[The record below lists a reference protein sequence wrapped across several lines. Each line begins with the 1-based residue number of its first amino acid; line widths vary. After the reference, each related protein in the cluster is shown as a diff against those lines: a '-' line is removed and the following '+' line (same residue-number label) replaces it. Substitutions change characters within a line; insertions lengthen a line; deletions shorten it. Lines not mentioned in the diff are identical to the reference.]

1 MSPVA
6 GFAGN
11 LATNRAV
18 AGSTGRAR
26 IECVN
31 IMPYPFGIEVREYQR
46 AIAKSALESNT
57 LVVLPTGLGKTIIAL
72 LVAVERLSKFP
83 DGKVLVLAPTRPLV
97 LQNACFF
104 REHLAGDNVSSA
116 TLTGESSPQLR
127 RALFQE
133 SRLVFATPEVIRNDV
148 LEHRYTLR
156 AVCLL
161 VFDEAHRCV
170 KEYAYS
176 EVAEA
181 YKREA
186 SNPLILGL
194 TASPSARRD
203 RILEICGKLAIK
215 NIEARSE
222 ADDDVAGYVKPVFLS
237 WERIALPQGYKD
249 ISQILHVVLDEK
261 IEKLRAMRLLPR
273 NVTVTKRMLLD
284 LGETLH
290 RRLASHR
297 AGYLFGAAL
306 LQSQAVSLQHAI
318 ELVETQGISSLTKY
332 LSRLR
337 QGRNRSSRAL
347 AKDPRVIDALDR
359 SESLADVEH
368 PKQARL
374 RQVVTMQLDANPD
387 SKLIVFTQFRDTVE
401 RIVESLNRVGGVSA
415 VRFVGQATRD
425 LEDAGLKQSEQVRIL
440 EEFRSGRYNVLV
452 TTSIG
457 EEGLH
462 VPDVDHV
469 IFYEAVP
476 SEIRSIQRRGRTGRT
491 RVGKVTVLMAE
502 GTVDEAYYYSS
513 RRKEQQM
520 RHLLEA
526 VKRRGLKPRR
536 RKTTL
541 LDYIEPQG
549 HSSNTRTA

>member
-1 MSPVA
+1 
-6 GFAGN
+6 
-11 LATNRAV
+11 
-18 AGSTGRAR
+18 
-26 IECVN
+26 
-31 IMPYPFGIEVREYQR
+31 MPHLDGIEVREYQR

-72 LVAVERLSKFP
+72 LVAVERLSMFP
-83 DGKVLVLAPTRPLV
+83 DCKVVVLAPTRPLV
-97 LQNACFF
+97 LQHARFF
-104 REHLAGDNVSSA
+104 KEHLAGDEVSSA
-116 TLTGESSPQLR
+116 TLTGESSPELR

-133 SRLVFATPEVIRNDV
+133 SRLIFATPEVIRNDV
-148 LEHRYTLR
+148 HEHRYTFT
-156 AVCLL
+156 AVCLV

-186 SNPLILGL
+186 LNPLILGL

-203 RILEICGKLAIK
+203 RVLEICGKLAIQ
-215 NIEARSE
+215 NIEARNE
-222 ADDDVAGYVKPVFLS
+222 ADEDVAGYVKPVFLS
-237 WERIALPQGYKD
+237 WERIALPEGYKNV
-249 ISQILHVVLDEK
+249 SRILHGVLGEK
-261 IEKLRAMRLLPR
+261 IEKLRAMHLLPR
-273 NVTVTKRMLLD
+273 DVTVTKRMLLD

-290 RRLASHR
+290 RRLASRR
-297 AGYLFGAAL
+297 AGYLFGAML
-306 LQSQAVSLQHAI
+306 LQSQAISLQHAI

-332 LSRLR
+332 LSRLPES
-337 QGRNRSSRAL
+337 GNRSSCAL
-347 AKDPRVIDALDR
+347 ANDPRIIDALER
-359 SESLADVEH
+359 SESLAEVEH

-374 RQVVTMQLDANPD
+374 RELVAEQLDANAD
-387 SKLIVFTQFRDTVE
+387 SKVIVFTQFRDTVE
-401 RIVESLNRVGGVSA
+401 TIVQNLNRASRVSP

-425 LEDAGLKQSEQVRIL
+425 PEDAGLKQSEQVRIL

-462 VPDVDHV
+462 VPDVDNV

-491 RVGKVTVLMAE
+491 SVGKVTVLMAE

-520 RHLLEA
+520 HHLLEA
-526 VKRRGLKPRR
+526 VKQRGIKPRR
-536 RKTTL
+536 RIKTL
-541 LDYIEPQG
+541 LDYFEP
-549 HSSNTRTA
+549 

>member
-1 MSPVA
+1 LGQPE
-6 GFAGN
+6 
-11 LATNRAV
+11 TNWAV
-18 AGSTGRAR
+18 TDWPQDSYRVCLNMMAK
-26 IECVN
+26 
-31 IMPYPFGIEVREYQR
+31 PFGIEVREYQH

-72 LVAVERLSKFP
+72 LVAVDRLSMFP
-83 DGKVLVLAPTRPLV
+83 DGKVVVLAPTRPLV
-97 LQNACFF
+97 LQHARFF
-104 REHLAGDNVSSA
+104 KEHLAGDDVSSA
-116 TLTGESSPQLR
+116 TLTGESSPELR
-127 RALFQE
+127 GALFQE

-148 LEHRYTLR
+148 VEHRYTLT
-156 AVCLL
+156 AVCLV

-203 RILEICGKLAIK
+203 RVLEICGKLAIE
-215 NIEARSE
+215 NVETRSE
-222 ADDDVAGYVKPVFLS
+222 ADEDVAGYVKSVFLS
-237 WERIALPQGYKD
+237 WERIALPEGYRNV
-249 ISQILHVVLDEK
+249 SRILHGVMDEK
-261 IEKLRAMRLLPR
+261 VKKLRAMRLLPR
-273 NVTVTKRMLLD
+273 DVTVTKRMLLD
-284 LGETLH
+284 LGETL
-290 RRLASHR
+290 RQRLANRR

-306 LQSQAVSLQHAI
+306 LQSQAISLQHAI

-332 LSRLR
+332 LTRFGE
-337 QGRNRSSRAL
+337 GRNRSSRAL
-347 AKDPRVIDALDR
+347 AKDPRVIDALNC

-374 RQVVTMQLDANPD
+374 RELVADQLEANPD
-387 SKLIVFTQFRDTVE
+387 SKLIVFTQFRETVE
-401 RIVESLNRVGGVSA
+401 RIVENLNRVGRVSA
-415 VRFVGQATRD
+415 VRFVGQATRTP
-425 LEDAGLKQSEQVRIL
+425 EDAGLRQSEQLRIL
-440 EEFRSGRYNVLV
+440 DDFRSGRYNILV

-520 RHLLEA
+520 HHLLDS

-541 LDYIEPQG
+541 LDYIEP
-549 HSSNTRTA
+549 

>member
-1 MSPVA
+1 
-6 GFAGN
+6 
-11 LATNRAV
+11 
-18 AGSTGRAR
+18 
-26 IECVN
+26 
-31 IMPYPFGIEVREYQR
+31 MPYPFGIEVREYQR

-72 LVAVERLSKFP
+72 LVAAERLSEFSG
-83 DGKVLVLAPTRPLV
+83 GKVVVLAPTRPLV
-97 LQNACFF
+97 MQHARFF
-104 REHLAGDNVSSA
+104 KDHLADDNVTPA
-116 TLTGESSPQLR
+116 TLTGESSPELR
-127 RALFQE
+127 CTLFQE

-156 AVCLL
+156 DVCLI

-186 SNPLILGL
+186 SRPLILAL
-194 TASPSARRD
+194 TASPSARRE
-203 RILEICGKLAIK
+203 RILEICGKLAIE
-215 NIEARSE
+215 NVEARSE
-222 ADDDVAGYVKPVFLS
+222 ADEDVARYVKPVILS
-237 WERIALPQGYKD
+237 WERIALPEGYKNV
-249 ISQILHVVLDEK
+249 SRLLHGVLDEK
-261 IEKLRAMRLLPR
+261 VAKLRAMHLLPR
-273 NVTVTKRMLLD
+273 DVTVTKRMLLD

-290 RRLASHR
+290 RRLANRR

-306 LQSQAVSLQHAI
+306 LQSQAISLQHGI
-318 ELVETQGISSLTKY
+318 ELVETQGISSLTEY
-332 LSRLR
+332 LWRLR
-337 QGRNRSSRAL
+337 ESKNRSSRAL
-347 AKDPRVIDALDR
+347 GKDPRIADALAR
-359 SESLADVEH
+359 SESLADPEH

-374 RQVVTMQLDANPD
+374 RELVAKQLDANPD

-401 RIVESLNRVGGVSA
+401 RIVENLNHVGRVSA
-415 VRFVGQATRD
+415 VRFVGQATRNH
-425 LEDAGLKQSEQVRIL
+425 EDTGLKQSEQLRRL
-440 EEFRSGRYNVLV
+440 EDFRSGRYNILV

-491 RVGKVTVLMAE
+491 SMGKVTVLMAE

-541 LDYIEPQG
+541 LDYIEP
-549 HSSNTRTA
+549 

>member
-1 MSPVA
+1 
-6 GFAGN
+6 
-11 LATNRAV
+11 
-18 AGSTGRAR
+18 
-26 IECVN
+26 
-31 IMPYPFGIEVREYQR
+31 MP
-46 AIAKSALESNT
+46 
-57 LVVLPTGLGKTIIAL
+57 
-72 LVAVERLSKFP
+72 AVEKLPNGARQGRNGFGKFLETS
-83 DGKVLVLAPTRPLV
+83 GQQHAR
-97 LQNACFF
+97 FF
-104 REHLAGDNVSSA
+104 KEHLAGDEVSSA
-116 TLTGESSPQLR
+116 TLTGESLPELR

-148 LEHRYTLR
+148 LEHRYGLT
-156 AVCLL
+156 AVCLV

-186 SNPLILGL
+186 LNPLILGL

-203 RILEICGKLAIK
+203 RVLEICEKLAIK
-215 NIEARSE
+215 NIEARNE
-222 ADDDVAGYVKPVFLS
+222 ADEDVAGYVKPVFLS
-237 WERIALPQGYKD
+237 WERIALPEGYKN
-249 ISQILHVVLDEK
+249 ISQILHGVLGEK
-261 IEKLRAMRLLPR
+261 VEKLRGMHLLPR
-273 NVTVTKRMLLD
+273 DVTVTKRMLLD
-284 LGETLH
+284 LGESLR
-290 RRLASHR
+290 RRLASRR
-297 AGYLFGAAL
+297 AGYLFGATL

-318 ELVETQGISSLTKY
+318 ELVETQGISNLTKY
-332 LSRLR
+332 LSRLG
-337 QGRNRSSRAL
+337 QSANRSSRVL
-347 AKDPRVIDALDR
+347 AKDPRIIDALER
-359 SESLADVEH
+359 CESLAQVEH

-374 RQVVTMQLDANPD
+374 RELVTVQLDEDPD

-401 RIVESLNRVGGVSA
+401 RIVDNLNRFGRVEA
-415 VRFVGQATRD
+415 VRFVGQATRV
-425 LEDAGLKQSEQVRIL
+425 LEDAGLKQSEQVRRL
-440 EEFRSGRYNVLV
+440 EDFRSGRYNVLV

-469 IFYEAVP
+469 IFYDAVP

-491 RVGKVTVLMAE
+491 SVGKVTVLMAE

-520 RHLLEA
+520 RHLLDA

-541 LDYIEPQG
+541 LDYIEP
-549 HSSNTRTA
+549 

>member
-1 MSPVA
+1 ME
-6 GFAGN
+6 
-11 LATNRAV
+11 R
-18 AGSTGRAR
+18 
-26 IECVN
+26 VN
-31 IMPYPFGIEVREYQR
+31 VMPHLDGIEVREYQR
-46 AIAKSALESNT
+46 AIAKSALQSNT
-57 LVVLPTGLGKTIIAL
+57 LVVLPTGLGKTVVAL
-72 LVAVERLSKFP
+72 LVAFERLGMFP
-83 DGKVLVLAPTRPLV
+83 SGKVLVLAPTRPLV
-97 LQNACFF
+97 LQHARFF
-104 REHLAGDNVSSA
+104 KEHFVGDEVSSS
-116 TLTGESSPQLR
+116 TLTGESSPEVR
-127 RALFQE
+127 CALFEE

-148 LEHRYTLR
+148 HEHRYTLTT
-156 AVCLL
+156 VCLV

-186 SNPLILGL
+186 LNPLILGL
-194 TASPSARRD
+194 TASPSARKD
-203 RILEICGKLAIK
+203 RVLEICGKLAIE

-222 ADDDVAGYVKPVFLS
+222 VDMDVAGYVKSVVLS
-237 WERIALPQGYKD
+237 WERIPLPEGYKEV
-249 ISQILHVVLDEK
+249 SQILHSVLGEK
-261 IEKLRAMRLLPR
+261 VEKLRRMHLLPR
-273 NVTVTKRMLLD
+273 DVTVTKRMLLD

-290 RRLASHR
+290 RRLASRR
-297 AGYLFGAAL
+297 AGYLFGAML
-306 LQSQAVSLQHAI
+306 LQSQAISLQHAI

-332 LSRLR
+332 LARLPESKT
-337 QGRNRSSRAL
+337 RSSRAL
-347 AKDPRVIDALDR
+347 ANDPRIIDALEH
-359 SESLADVEH
+359 SKSLAEVEH

-374 RQVVTMQLDANPD
+374 RELITEQLDANAD

-401 RIVESLNRVGGVSA
+401 RIVENLNRASRVSA

-425 LEDAGLKQSEQVRIL
+425 LEDEGLKQSEQVTIL

-469 IFYEAVP
+469 ILYEAVP

-491 RVGKVTVLMAE
+491 SVGKVTVLMAE

-520 RHLLEA
+520 HHLLGT
-526 VKRRGLKPRR
+526 VKLRGLKGPRK

-541 LDYIEPQG
+541 LDYIEP
-549 HSSNTRTA
+549 